1 MSDTTTTTAKSA
13 DVSHSYLLSAWQR
26 TDPEFWFS
34 RSALKRLRKDF
45 QSQVKQCLLALVKLD
60 AEVGFSIT
68 SYEAKLAAFNKVAEP
83 IICKAYR
90 TGDPYGRIARKLAAM
105 KHLVAMQA
113 GETLFLMD

>member
-60 AEVGFSIT
+60 AEVGFSI
-68 SYEAKLAAFNKVAEP
+68 SNYEAKLAAFNKVAEP